1 MRKNLFILTAVVS
14 AVIFCGCSK
23 DNSNDSGGQLSITT
37 NVKPSTD
44 GSFTKSPISSFSS
57 STIGVF
63 VSGAA
68 YSPTANSTA
77 AVSSGSNTV
86 SPTPS
91 IYINADATV
100 YGYYPATAS
109 ELTNPTSVSTKA
121 VSVVTAD
128 DFSATSQND
137 YLWATPVAVSKTNR
151 TAALTFNHALSK
163 VIFSLKLGST
173 YAGAGALTEIKLT
186 AGGDTY
192 KFKAGT
198 NGTMAIATGALAG
211 LTSQSTLDYTGT
223 KTLSTTASEI
233 VALVAPTQLAE
244 GTSSSSTITLAITL
258 DGQTYS
264 ATLPV
269 SQVAAWV
276 AATSYTYNITVS
288 SGELVIGTVSIA
300 DWTAGTSTDVT
311 LS

>member
-1 MRKNLFILTAVVS
+1 MRKNLFILMAVVS

-23 DNSNDSGGQLSITT
+23 DNSNGSGGQLSITT
-37 NVKPSTD
+37 NVKPSAD
-44 GSFTKSPISSFSS
+44 GSFTKSAVSSFSS

-63 VSGAA
+63 VGGAA
-68 YSPTANSTA
+68 YSPTSNSTA
-77 AVSSGSNTV
+77 VVSSGTNTV

-91 IYINADATV
+91 IYINADAMV
-100 YGYYPATAS
+100 YGYYPAAAS
-109 ELTNPTSVSTKA
+109 ELTNPTSASTKA
-121 VSVVTAD
+121 VTVVTAD
-128 DFSATSQND
+128 DFLATAQND

-173 YAGAGALTEIKLT
+173 YAGAGALTEVKLT
-186 AGGDTY
+186 TTSDTY

-198 NGTMAIATGALAG
+198 SGTMLIASGVLSG
-211 LTSQSTLDYTGT
+211 LTDQATLDYTGS
-223 KTLSTTASEI
+223 KTLTTTASEVI
-233 VALVAPTQLAE
+233 GLVAPTSLAE
-244 GTSSSSTITLAITL
+244 NISASSTITLTITL

-269 SQVAAWV
+269 DKVAAWA